1 MDGYGTFKCGKM
13 RGRQPTR
20 RKHKVVSLDEQHTVE
35 NNTTFSSYSDLI
47 DFGFFLTSTEPQEPI
62 YNQPDQFF
70 FHEKDITDHNLITD
84 TKCVSSTK
92 QEIPLFN
99 SSPPVLGVKEEENE
113 NINIDAALESVDR
126 QFQDILTSSSTAPSL
141 DNSPVDQTQSLDSAF
156 SYSWEPL
163 FTKKRTASDAG
174 TADVSSSNKRSKS
187 ELPPVVIKD
196 PKDPAAVRRAKNT
209 EAARR
214 SRAKKN
220 ERIDELEKLVDELRS
235 QNAMLEAENKVLKKF
250 IVK

>member
-1 MDGYGTFKCGKM
+1 
-13 RGRQPTR
+13 
-20 RKHKVVSLDEQHTVE
+20 VSLDEQPTVE

-62 YNQPDQFF
+62 YNNQPDQFF
-70 FHEKDITDHNLITD
+70 FHEKEITDHNLITD
-84 TKCVSSTK
+84 TKCGTPKK
-92 QEIPLFN
+92 QETQLFN

-126 QFQDILTSSSTAPSL
+126 QYHDILNTTSSSTVPSL
-141 DNSPVDQTQSLDSAF
+141 DNSPVDQVQSLDSAF

-163 FTKKRTASDAG
+163 FTKKRTASDASA
-174 TADVSSSNKRSKS
+174 ADVSSSNKKSKS

-220 ERIDELEKLVDELRS
+220 ERIDELEKLVEELRS

>member
-1 MDGYGTFKCGKM
+1 M
-13 RGRQPTR
+13 
-20 RKHKVVSLDEQHTVE
+20 SLDEQPTVE

-62 YNQPDQFF
+62 YNNQPDQFF
-70 FHEKDITDHNLITD
+70 FYEKEIADHNLTTD
-84 TKCVSSTK
+84 TKCVTSVK
-92 QEIPLFN
+92 QETPLYTS
-99 SSPPVLGVKEEENE
+99 SSPALGVKEEETE

-126 QFQDILTSSSTAPSL
+126 QYQDILNTTSSSTAPSL
-141 DNSPVDQTQSLDSAF
+141 DHSPVDHVQTLDSAF
-156 SYSWEPL
+156 TYSWEPL
-163 FTKKRTASDAG
+163 FTKKRTASDAS
-174 TADVSSSNKRSKS
+174 AADDVSASNKKSKS
-187 ELPPVVIKD
+187 ELPPVVVKD
-196 PKDPAAVRRAKNT
+196 PEDPAAVRRAKNT

-220 ERIDELEKLVDELRS
+220 ERIDELEKLVEELRS

>member
-1 MDGYGTFKCGKM
+1 M
-13 RGRQPTR
+13 
-20 RKHKVVSLDEQHTVE
+20 SLDEEPTVD
-35 NNTTFSSYSDLI
+35 NHTTFSSYPDLI

-62 YNQPDQFF
+62 YNNQPDQFF
-70 FHEKDITDHNLITD
+70 FPEKEITDHNLSTD
-84 TKCVSSTK
+84 TKCVTFAK
-92 QEIPLFN
+92 KETPLFN
-99 SSPPVLGVKEEENE
+99 SSRPGFGVKEEENE

-126 QFQDILTSSSTAPSL
+126 QYQDILNTTSSSTVPSL
-141 DNSPVDQTQSLDSAF
+141 DNSPIDQDQTLNSAF
-156 SYSWEPL
+156 TYAWEPL
-163 FTKKRTASDAG
+163 FTKKRTASD
-174 TADVSSSNKRSKS
+174 TSVADDSSSGKKSKS

-196 PKDPAAVRRAKNT
+196 PRDPAAVRRAKNT

-220 ERIDELEKLVDELRS
+220 ERIDELEKLVEELRS